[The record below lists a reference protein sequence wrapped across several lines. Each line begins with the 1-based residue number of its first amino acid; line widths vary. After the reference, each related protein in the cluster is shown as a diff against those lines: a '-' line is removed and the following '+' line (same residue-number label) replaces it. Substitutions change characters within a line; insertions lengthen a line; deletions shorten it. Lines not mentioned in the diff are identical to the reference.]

1 MSTKDNWDD
10 SSDDEEDLTPSP
22 PKGDS
27 PPDPLFKGEINPIE
41 EYHEAQFVDDN
52 DKVPPEDQTDE
63 EWSPEG
69 GAWGDAPEEGGVG
82 EYPPEDSDYDD
93 YDDELD
99 NYDKKLGRYV
109 AVR

>member
-10 SSDDEEDLTPSP
+10 ESSDEEGDLP
-22 PKGDS
+22 PKGDT
-27 PPDPLFKGEINPIE
+27 PPGPLFKGEINPLE

-63 EWSPEG
+63 ECSPEG
-69 GAWGDAPEEGGVG
+69 GAWGDAPQ
-82 EYPPEDSDYDD
+82 EDSDYDGGAWGDPPDD

-109 AVR
+109 AFR

>member
-10 SSDDEEDLTPSP
+10 ESSDEEDLP
-22 PKGDS
+22 PGPLKGDT
-27 PPDPLFKGEINPIE
+27 PPDPLFKGEINPLE

-52 DKVPPEDQTDE
+52 DKVPPEEYDPVGGVGEDP
-63 EWSPEG
+63 PEG
-69 GAWGDAPEEGGVG
+69 GTWGDAPQ
-82 EYPPEDSDYDD
+82 EDPDDYDD

-109 AVR
+109 AFR